1 MTVLLTQFRLKANG
15 DQQPKL
21 AGSTVV
27 ALHARLT
34 RALDRGLFP
43 RPSVL
48 PKYGS
53 IGPAP
58 KPYFG
63 FVVGQPT
70 DLSRPAEG
78 IKDIIEQTTP
88 EFTGGVMTYYARL
101 LFELDSSDPDIANCT
116 AEFYVVT
123 NKKFTIYE
131 AKPAG
136 ATFSV
141 QWLDVEPPKDKA
153 GAVKDAFIDLARK
166 ITDDMISSLE
176 DSIKR
181 ILGQGF
187 KVLATKRIGTPIIK
201 VAAKE
206 RANEFVMN
214 GVVKT
219 TVVYKVKGFQ
229 KLTQI
234 FDTEED

>member
-1 MTVLLTQFRLKANG
+1 MTVLLTQFRLEADSKE
-15 DQQPKL
+15 PKL
-21 AGSTVV
+21 AGPTVI
-27 ALHARLT
+27 ALHTGLD
-34 RALDRGLFP
+34 RALDRELFP

-53 IGPAP
+53 VGPAP

-78 IKDIIEQTTP
+78 IKDILEQTTP

-101 LFELDSSDPDIANCT
+101 LFELDPNDPDIANCT
-116 AEFYVVT
+116 AKFSVFT
-123 NKKFTIYE
+123 NKKFTLYE

-141 QWLDVEPPKDKA
+141 QWLEDEPPNDKA
-153 GAVKDAFIDLARK
+153 AAVKDAFIEIGRK
-166 ITDDMISSLE
+166 ITDDMIASLE
-176 DSIKR
+176 DSIKK
-181 ILGQGF
+181 IQGQGF
-187 KVLATKRIGTPIIK
+187 KVVATKRTGAPIIK
-201 VAAKE
+201 VIAKE
-206 RANEFVMN
+206 RANEFAMN
-214 GVVKT
+214 GIVKT

-234 FDTEED
+234 FDDEVD

>member
-1 MTVLLTQFRLKANG
+1 MTVLLTRFRLGADSK
-15 DQQPKL
+15 QPKL
-21 AGSTVV
+21 AGPTVI
-27 ALHARLT
+27 ALHTGLA
-34 RALDRGLFP
+34 RALDRELFP
-43 RPSVL
+43 KPSVL

-70 DLSRPAEG
+70 DLSRPADA
-78 IKDIIEQTTP
+78 IKDILNQTTP

-101 LFELDSSDPDIANCT
+101 LFELDPNDSDIANCT
-116 AEFYVVT
+116 AEFSVFT
-123 NKKFTIYE
+123 NKKFTLYE
-131 AKPAG
+131 VKPAG

-141 QWLDVEPPKDKA
+141 QWLEGEPPKDKA
-153 GAVKDAFIDLARK
+153 AAVKDAFIDLARK
-166 ITDDMISSLE
+166 ITDDMIGSIE
-176 DSIKR
+176 GSIKR

-187 KVLATKRIGTPIIK
+187 KVVATKRIGTPIIK

-234 FDTEED
+234 FDDEVD

>member
-1 MTVLLTQFRLKANG
+1 MTVLLTQFRLRADSKE
-15 DQQPKL
+15 PKL
-21 AGSTVV
+21 AGPTVV
-27 ALHARLT
+27 ALHTGLA
-34 RALDRGLFP
+34 RALDRALFP

-53 IGPAP
+53 VGPAP

-70 DLSRPAEG
+70 DLSRPADA
-78 IKDIIEQTTP
+78 IKDILEQTTP

-101 LFELDSSDPDIANCT
+101 LFELDQNDSDIANCT

-123 NKKFTIYE
+123 NRKFTLYE

-141 QWLDVEPPKDKA
+141 QWLDTEPPKDKA

-166 ITDDMISSLE
+166 ITDDMIASLE
-176 DSIKR
+176 DSIKK
-181 ILGQGF
+181 IQGQGF
-187 KVLATKRIGTPIIK
+187 KVVATKRAGAPIIK
-201 VAAKE
+201 VIAKE

-234 FDTEED
+234 FDDEVD